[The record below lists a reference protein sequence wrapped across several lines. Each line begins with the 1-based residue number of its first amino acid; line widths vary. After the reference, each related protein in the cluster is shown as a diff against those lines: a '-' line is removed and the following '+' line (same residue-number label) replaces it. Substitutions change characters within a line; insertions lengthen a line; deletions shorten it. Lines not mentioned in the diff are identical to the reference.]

1 MMLADHKTKIV
12 CTIGPSSSSEEV
24 LRALIL
30 RGMNVA
36 RLNFSHGE
44 LCHHR
49 EIIHRIR
56 KITSEMDKIVA
67 ILVDLPGPKIR
78 VGKLAKEPLLL
89 QQGETVVL
97 TTSKEAYDE
106 SFIPID
112 YPKLTESISPGSLI
126 YINDGFLQLECF
138 EVSGNNVKCKVIVG
152 GELTSH
158 KGVNLPGSNVFLE
171 PVTEKDLQM
180 IDFALDEGLDCF
192 SISFIES
199 ADDIRKVR
207 EYAASKDKQVF
218 LVAKIEREKAV
229 ENINGILLE
238 ADAIM
243 IARGDLGVEIPIE
256 DVPVVQKKIIH
267 KANLLS
273 IPVITATQM
282 LESMTSNIRPTRAE
296 ATDVAN
302 AIIDGTDAVMLSAE
316 TAVGKYPLN
325 TVEIMAKI
333 ARQTEKWRSTSKT
346 GIYLMKKAMSK
357 MQLQIDDIIA
367 LQINEALQQLP
378 IKYVLIPTSSGETCR
393 RISRFRPD
401 TWIIGFSRY
410 PSTCNRLAFQ
420 YGVHPIFVEGKVTD
434 WEDTAFE
441 KLKQY
446 GIYAPGELVIMTQGQ
461 TVGHGKKGGTNLLK
475 FIQLE

>member
-1 MMLADHKTKIV
+1 MLADHKTKIV

-325 TVEIMAKI
+325 TVEIMTKI

-378 IKYVLIPTSSGETCR
+378 IKYVLIPTASGETCR

-446 GIYAPGELVIMTQGQ
+446 GIYAPGKLVIMTQGQ

>member
-325 TVEIMAKI
+325 TVEIMTKI

-378 IKYVLIPTSSGETCR
+378 IKYVLIPTASGETCR

>member
-1 MMLADHKTKIV
+1 MLADHKTKIV

-44 LCHHR
+44 LCDHR

-378 IKYVLIPTSSGETCR
+378 IKYVLIPTASGETCR

>member
-1 MMLADHKTKIV
+1 MLADHKTKIV

-56 KITSEMDKIVA
+56 KIASEMGKIVA

-78 VGKLAKEPLLL
+78 VGKLANEPLLL

-97 TTSKEAYDE
+97 TTSIESFDE

-138 EVSGNNVKCKVIVG
+138 EISGNNVKCKVIVG
-152 GELTSH
+152 GELTSQ

-180 IDFALDEGLDCF
+180 IDFALNEGLDCF

-207 EYAASKDKQVF
+207 EYAALKEKQVF

-229 ENINGILLE
+229 QNINGILLE

-325 TVEIMAKI
+325 TVETMTKI

-346 GIYLMKKAMSK
+346 GIYLMKKAMGK

-378 IKYVLIPTSSGETCR
+378 IKYVLVPTASGETCR

-410 PSTCNRLAFQ
+410 PSTCDSLAFQ

-434 WEDTAFE
+434 WEHTAFE
-441 KLKQY
+441 QLKQR
-446 GIYAPGELVIMTQGQ
+446 GIYAPGELVIITQGQ

>member
-1 MMLADHKTKIV
+1 MPSDHKTKIV
-12 CTIGPSSSSEEV
+12 CTIGPSSSSEEM
-24 LRALIL
+24 L
-30 RGMNVA
+30 RGLMLKGMDIA
-36 RLNFSHGE
+36 RLNFSHGD

-49 EIIHRIR
+49 EIVHRIR
-56 KITSEMDKIVA
+56 KIASEMGKIVA

-78 VGKLAKEPLLL
+78 VGKLAKEPLIL
-89 QQGETVVL
+89 QHGETVVL
-97 TTSKEAYDE
+97 TSSTEPTDGSL
-106 SFIPID
+106 IPID
-112 YPKLTESISPGSLI
+112 YTKLTESVFPGSLI
-126 YINDGFLQLECF
+126 YINDGFLQLECL
-138 EVSGNNVKCKVIVG
+138 EVSGKNVKCKVVVG

-158 KGVNLPGSNVFLE
+158 KGVNLPGAGVFLE
-171 PVTEKDLQM
+171 PVTDKDIQM

-199 ADDIRKVR
+199 ADDIKKVR
-207 EYAASKDKQVF
+207 EYAALKGKQVF

-229 ENINGILLE
+229 HNINGILNE

-256 DVPVVQKKIIH
+256 DVPIVQKKIIH

-302 AIIDGTDAVMLSAE
+302 AIVDGTDAVMLSAE

-325 TVEIMAKI
+325 TVEMMVKI
-333 ARQTEKWRSTSKT
+333 AKQTEKWRSKSKT
-346 GIYLMKKAMSK
+346 GIYQMKKAMSK
-357 MQLQIDDIIA
+357 MHLQIDDIIA

-378 IKYVLIPTSSGETCR
+378 IKYVLVPTASGETSK

-401 TWIIGFSRY
+401 SWIIGLSRY
-410 PSTCNRLAFQ
+410 PDTCNRLAFQ
-420 YGVHPIFVEGKVTD
+420 YGVYPVLVDGKVID
-434 WEDTAFE
+434 WERTAFE
-441 KLKQY
+441 KLRQHD
-446 GIYAPGELVIMTQGQ
+446 IYVPGELVIITQGQ
-461 TVGHGKKGGTNLLK
+461 TAGHGKKGGTNLLK
-475 FIQLE
+475 FIRLE

>member
-44 LCHHR
+44 LCDHR

-106 SFIPID
+106 SFIPVD

-378 IKYVLIPTSSGETCR
+378 IKYVLIPTASGETCR

>member
-1 MMLADHKTKIV
+1 MLADHKTKIV

>member
-1 MMLADHKTKIV
+1 MMPSDHKTKIV
-12 CTIGPSSSSEEV
+12 CTIGPSSSSEEM
-24 LRALIL
+24 L
-30 RGMNVA
+30 RGLMLKGMDIA
-36 RLNFSHGE
+36 RLNFSHGD

-49 EIIHRIR
+49 EIVHRIR
-56 KITSEMDKIVA
+56 KIASEMGKIVA

-78 VGKLAKEPLLL
+78 VGKLAKEPLIL
-89 QQGETVVL
+89 QHGETVVL
-97 TTSKEAYDE
+97 TSSTEPTDGSL
-106 SFIPID
+106 IPID
-112 YPKLTESISPGSLI
+112 YTKLTESVFPGSLI

-138 EVSGNNVKCKVIVG
+138 EVSGKNVKCKVIVG

-158 KGVNLPGSNVFLE
+158 KGVNLPGAGVFLE
-171 PVTEKDLQM
+171 PVTDKDIQM

-199 ADDIRKVR
+199 ADDIKKVR
-207 EYAASKDKQVF
+207 EYAALKGKQVF

-229 ENINGILLE
+229 HNINGILNE

-256 DVPVVQKKIIH
+256 DVPIVQKKIIH

-302 AIIDGTDAVMLSAE
+302 AIVDGTDAVMLSAE

-325 TVEIMAKI
+325 TVEMMVKI
-333 ARQTEKWRSTSKT
+333 AKQTEKWRSKSKT
-346 GIYLMKKAMSK
+346 GIYQMKKAMSK
-357 MQLQIDDIIA
+357 MHLQIDDIIA

-378 IKYVLIPTSSGETCR
+378 IKYVLVPTASGETSK

-401 TWIIGFSRY
+401 SWIIGLSRY
-410 PSTCNRLAFQ
+410 PDTCNRLAFQ
-420 YGVHPIFVEGKVTD
+420 YGVYPVLVEGKVID
-434 WEDTAFE
+434 WERTAFE
-441 KLKQY
+441 KLRQHD
-446 GIYAPGELVIMTQGQ
+446 IYVPGELVIITQGQ
-461 TVGHGKKGGTNLLK
+461 TAGHGKKGGTNLLK
-475 FIQLE
+475 FIRLE

>member
-1 MMLADHKTKIV
+1 MLADHKTKIV

-44 LCHHR
+44 LCDHR
-49 EIIHRIR
+49 EIVYRIR
-56 KITSEMDKIVA
+56 NIASEMGKTVA

-89 QQGETVVL
+89 QQGDTVVF
-97 TTSKEAYDE
+97 TTSTESSDE

-126 YINDGFLQLECF
+126 YINDGFLQLECL
-138 EVSGNNVKCKVIVG
+138 EITEKHVKCKVIVG
-152 GELTSH
+152 GELTSQ
-158 KGVNLPGSNVFLE
+158 KGVNLPGSSVFLE
-171 PVTEKDLQM
+171 PVTEKDLKM

-207 EYAASKDKQVF
+207 EYAASKGKQVF

-229 ENINGILLE
+229 QNIDGILLE

-256 DVPVVQKKIIH
+256 DVPIVQKKIIH
-267 KANLLS
+267 KANLRS
-273 IPVITATQM
+273 VPVITATQM

-325 TVEIMAKI
+325 TVEMMAKI
-333 ARQTEKWRSTSKT
+333 AKQTEKWRSTSKT
-346 GIYLMKKAMSK
+346 GIYQMKKAMSK
-357 MQLQIDDIIA
+357 MQLQIDDIIS

-378 IKYVLIPTSSGETCR
+378 IEYVLIPTASGETCR

-410 PSTCNRLAFQ
+410 PNTCNSLAFQ

-434 WEDTAFE
+434 WEHTAFE
-441 KLKQY
+441 KLKQNGLY
-446 GIYAPGELVIMTQGQ
+446 VPGELIIITQGQ
-461 TVGHGKKGGTNLLK
+461 TAGHGKKGGTNLLK
-475 FIQLE
+475 FIRME

>member
-44 LCHHR
+44 LCDHR

-378 IKYVLIPTSSGETCR
+378 IKYVLIPTASGETCR

>member
-1 MMLADHKTKIV
+1 MLADHKTKIV

-56 KITSEMDKIVA
+56 KIASEMGKIVA

-78 VGKLAKEPLLL
+78 VGKLANEPLLL

-97 TTSKEAYDE
+97 TTSTEPFDK

-138 EVSGNNVKCKVIVG
+138 EVSGHNVKCKVIVG
-152 GELTSH
+152 GELTSQ

-180 IDFALDEGLDCF
+180 LDFALDEGLECF

-207 EYAASKDKQVF
+207 EYAALKGKQVF

-229 ENINGILLE
+229 QNINGILLE

-325 TVEIMAKI
+325 TVETMTKI

-346 GIYLMKKAMSK
+346 GIFLMKKAMSK

-378 IKYVLIPTSSGETCR
+378 IKYLLVPTASGETCR

-410 PSTCNRLAFQ
+410 PSTCDSLAFQ

-434 WEDTAFE
+434 WEHTAFE
-441 KLKQY
+441 QLKQH
-446 GIYAPGELVIMTQGQ
+446 GIYAPGELVIITQGQ

>member
-1 MMLADHKTKIV
+1 MLADHKTKIV

-325 TVEIMAKI
+325 TVEIMTKI

-378 IKYVLIPTSSGETCR
+378 IKYVLIPTASGETCR

-410 PSTCNRLAFQ
+410 PNTCNRLAFQ

>member
-1 MMLADHKTKIV
+1 MLADHKTKIV

-44 LCHHR
+44 LCDHR

-199 ADDIRKVR
+199 ADDIKKVR

>member
-1 MMLADHKTKIV
+1 MLPDHKTKIV

-24 LRALIL
+24 LRGLIL
-30 RGMNVA
+30 KGMDIA

-49 EIIHRIR
+49 ELVHRIR
-56 KITSEMDKIVA
+56 KISSEMGKIIA

-78 VGKLAKEPLLL
+78 VGELVKEPLLL

-97 TTSKEAYDE
+97 TSSTELPDE
-106 SFIPID
+106 SLIPID
-112 YPKLTESISPGSLI
+112 YPKLTESVFPGSLI
-126 YINDGFLQLECF
+126 YINDGFLQLECL
-138 EVSGNNVKCKVIVG
+138 EVSGKNVKCKVIVG

-158 KGVNLPGSNVFLE
+158 KGVNLPGAGVFLE

-180 IDFALDEGLDCF
+180 IDFALDEDLDCF

-199 ADDIRKVR
+199 ADDVKKVR
-207 EYAASKDKQVF
+207 EYAASKGKQVF

-229 ENINGILLE
+229 QNIDGILLE

-273 IPVITATQM
+273 VPVITATQM

-302 AIIDGTDAVMLSAE
+302 AIVDGTDAVMLSAE
-316 TAVGKYPLN
+316 TAVGKYPLD

-333 ARQTEKWRSTSKT
+333 AKQIEKWRSKSKT
-346 GIYLMKKAMSK
+346 GIYEMKKAMSK
-357 MQLQIDDIIA
+357 MHLQIDDIIA

-378 IKYVLIPTSSGETCR
+378 IKYVLVPTSSGETCR

-401 TWIIGFSRY
+401 SWIIGFSRY
-410 PSTCNRLAFQ
+410 PNTCNSLAFQ
-420 YGVHPIFVEGKVTD
+420 YGVYPVLVEEKVID
-434 WEDTAFE
+434 WEHTAFE

-446 GIYAPGELVIMTQGQ
+446 GIYAPGELVIITQGQ
-461 TVGHGKKGGTNLLK
+461 TAGHGKKGGTNLLK
-475 FIQLE
+475 FIRLE